1 MTIGGKAY
9 KKDQK
14 KQANKRFGQSETISQ
29 GICQTGQS
37 RAPDPGGRRTH
48 CKDQKALQ
56 KRDHRNPHDVGIAS
70 LSVSFLTLLNRA
82 GLELC
87 AAEAQVMRKDTAR
100 KESQKPF
107 ERPAPGAPERHDL

>member
-9 KKDQK
+9 KKDQEN
-14 KQANKRFGQSETISQ
+14 QAHKRFGKSETISQ
-29 GICQTGQS
+29 GICQIGQS
-37 RAPDPGGRRTH
+37 RPSDPDGRHTL

-56 KRDHRNPHDVGIAS
+56 KRGHRNPHDVGIAS

-82 GLELC
+82 GLELY